1 MTSAVLLD
9 THVLLWALAEPQKLS
24 SSARDILTD
33 PRTDLWVSAA
43 SAWEISTKHR
53 LGKLPGAADIIG
65 ALDRHLE
72 TLGAQRLSIDMHHA
86 ARAGSLDWDH
96 RDPFDR
102 MLAAQAEL
110 ESLPLMSADP
120 VFAQRAGVRLIP
132 A

>member
-9 THVLLWALAEPQKLS
+9 THVLLWALAEPYKLS

-33 PRTDLWVSAA
+33 SRTDLWVSAA
-43 SAWEISTKHR
+43 SAFEISTKYR
-53 LGKLPGAADIIG
+53 LGKLPGAADMIG
-65 ALDRHLE
+65 ALDHHLDS
-72 TLGAQRLSIDMHHA
+72 LGAHRLPIAVHHA

-102 MLAAQAEL
+102 MLAAQSEL
-110 ESLPLMSADP
+110 DSIPLMSADRI
-120 VFAQRAGVRLIP
+120 FAQRAGVRLIP

>member
-24 SSARDILTD
+24 SSAHDILTD
-33 PRTDLWVSAA
+33 PHTDLWVSAA
-43 SAWEISTKHR
+43 SAFEISTKYR

-65 ALDRHLE
+65 SLDRHLD
-72 TLGAQRLSIDMHHA
+72 TLGAQRLSISMHHA

-110 ESLPLMSADP
+110 ENLPLMSADR
-120 VFAQRAGVRLIP
+120 VFAQRSGVQLIP